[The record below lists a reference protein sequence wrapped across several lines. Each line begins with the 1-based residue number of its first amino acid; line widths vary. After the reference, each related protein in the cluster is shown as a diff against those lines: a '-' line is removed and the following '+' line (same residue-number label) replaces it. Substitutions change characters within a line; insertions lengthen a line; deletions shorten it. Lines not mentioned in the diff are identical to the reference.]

1 VGEIGTSL
9 TCYIQLLEF
18 RGMPKQMVVDP
29 KEGTVLKCSIKK
41 VTPELGPKKKI
52 EFNRQKWR

>member
-1 VGEIGTSL
+1 
-9 TCYIQLLEF
+9 
-18 RGMPKQMVVDP
+18 MVVDP